1 MSKTKLSIT
10 MNYQMAL
17 KQAGSLEKCANEL
30 SVCLYNAEEERS
42 RISACWQ
49 GDSVHAYL
57 AKLNANIENT
67 KRVRKEI
74 LNISTTIKRIAKRT
88 YDTEMKAL
96 EISQRRTYN

>member
-1 MSKTKLSIT
+1 MNKTKFSIT

-17 KQAGSLEKCANEL
+17 KQAQSLEKCANEL
-30 SVCLYNAEEERS
+30 SSCLSDAEEERS

-49 GDSVHAYL
+49 GDSVHAYI

-67 KRVRKEI
+67 KRVRKEV
-74 LNISTTIKRIAKRT
+74 LNISSTIKRIAKRT
-88 YDTEMKAL
+88 YDAEMKAL